1 MIENHLFH
9 VHTYRC
15 GHASNESE
23 EEYIKKAIN
32 YGVKKITFTDHAPF
46 PGDPFNMR
54 MRFSE
59 LPEYISSLKEL
70 KNSYRGSIE
79 VVIGLEIEYL
89 PSYKEYYKELKTNSD
104 IEILMLGQHHFELC
118 DGSWSFE
125 HDVSDCGIEFLESQI
140 AAIKTDLFDVIAHPD
155 RCIKYSKDGWT
166 EDIKIF
172 SEKLIKEC
180 NNHQVSLEKNLSSMR
195 GDKLYWPEFWSLVPE
210 HSEIIIGCDAHST
223 GELIVSNKIIKN
235 RSKRI

>member
-59 LPEYISSLKEL
+59 LSEYISILKEL
-70 KNSYRGSIE
+70 KNAYKGLIE
-79 VVIGLEIEYL
+79 VGIGLEIEYL
-89 PSYKEYYKELKTNSD
+89 PSYRGYYEALRANSE
-104 IEILMLGQHHFELC
+104 IEILMLGQHHYELS

-125 HDVSDCGIEFLESQI
+125 HDVSNSGIEFMKSQI
-140 AAIKTDLFDVIAHPD
+140 SAVKTDYFDVIAHPD
-155 RCIKYSKDGWT
+155 RCIKYNKTGWN
-166 EDIKIF
+166 EDIRSL
-172 SEKLIKEC
+172 SEELIKEC
-180 NNHQVSLEKNLSSMR
+180 NKHNVKLEKNLSSMR
-195 GDKLYWPEFWSLVPE
+195 GDKLYWPEFWSLVPGD
-210 HSEIIIGCDAHST
+210 SEIIIGYDAHST
-223 GELIVSNKIIKN
+223 SELVLQCNISKN
-235 RSKRI
+235 RSKSI